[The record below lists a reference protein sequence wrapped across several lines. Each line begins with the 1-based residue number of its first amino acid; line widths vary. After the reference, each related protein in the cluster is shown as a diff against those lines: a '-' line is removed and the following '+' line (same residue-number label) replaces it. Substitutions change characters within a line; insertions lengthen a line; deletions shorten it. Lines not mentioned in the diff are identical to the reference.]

1 MSNQKKRLDFTLTP
15 TSYFCL
21 ALFLFSI
28 CFGWLLPSEYGKEN
42 GPVEWLQVVVLG
54 IAALVALSAQFQTNL
69 ASSRRKLIASSSIF
83 LVLAMLRELSW
94 GRVFYMNNT
103 GHIPPLKSLWFGSY
117 VYPSIIFI
125 VIAFFVYSFS
135 QGLHK
140 ELLNWLKHDRIPV
153 LDIVI
158 IIAAI
163 FIADIV
169 EHHSTGLFGKRTELF
184 EELFELVSYTGVLSF
199 MINAVYNKKVHSD
212 EPLKLKMNI

>member
-94 GRVFYMNNT
+94 GRVFYMNN
-103 GHIPPLKSLWFGSY
+103 
-117 VYPSIIFI
+117 IIFI